1 MSMGDKGNKHKP
13 VGSEEKTHRAPLGA
27 RSGAQVAET
36 KHRLVDREEKV
47 PPLEVAAFQ
56 SFLG

>member
-1 MSMGDKGNKHKP
+1 MDKKSNGHKP
-13 VGSEEKTHRAPLGA
+13 VGSEEKTHRARLGT

-36 KHRLVDREEKV
+36 KHRLVDREENV
-47 PPLEVAAFQ
+47 PSLEVAAFQ